1 MNAET
6 LRLAIGGRNAFSRWS
21 FIVWL
26 SFGIL
31 FSTFGGLR
39 FGFTLDA
46 LIPVV
51 LGVHLLLIPPLFLC
65 RTIMIRATTK
75 RLRPGLGLGLFALL
89 GGIRVVLPLV
99 VAPALGVTL
108 SSDAGAFALLSL
120 ANGIASAIVILTVVA
135 VVVDS
140 SRRNRAAMEN
150 LAALDG
156 EFERTR
162 AFDEAELA
170 DLEARSVTQI
180 ATMLEEELRRV
191 QTKWGNAPE
200 QAATRIR
207 LLATDVARP
216 LSHSLAQ
223 GDEWLPDAADITVK
237 PSRWQ
242 RFTAVLAEIR
252 PAPPL
257 VPFILI
263 ELIALPFTIA
273 EPVGGVGF
281 AASMVLLLGGIMF
294 ALSWVVLRLWPAGP
308 TTMLRLIVL
317 AVLYAVIGFGATVIR
332 SFLVELQTGIQNPL
346 WIAPFMLVLTSI
358 GFSFTI
364 AIQAR
369 QREDRDRLARAV
381 ARNAQLNAQVRE
393 RTRRGQ
399 RRIAKLLHSNVQA
412 ELIASAQ
419 LLAHR
424 ANKSSDPSSP
434 QDDVTQEV
442 QRLLSAIQDRLVPS
456 AEPAIPAKD
465 RILDLTS
472 LWSGMLDVKLETDD
486 EAWVVLDQDQ
496 PALDAV
502 IDVVAEGLT
511 NAVRHGNGPQIVV
524 SIAIDSS
531 EVVVLLTSFGS
542 LTQGV
547 QPGFGSEILTEATS
561 MWALEAEGDQIRLTT
576 RIPRSLAQ
584 I

>member
-6 LRLAIGGRNAFSRWS
+6 LRLAIGGRNAFTRWS
-21 FIVWL
+21 LIVWL

-51 LGVHLLLIPPLFLC
+51 LGVHLLLIPPLLLC

-89 GGIRVVLPLV
+89 GGIRVLLPLA

-120 ANGIASAIVILTVVA
+120 ANGMASAIVILAIVA
-135 VVVDS
+135 VVVDG
-140 SRRNRAAMEN
+140 SRRNRAAIEN
-150 LAALDG
+150 LAALDA

-170 DLEARSVTQI
+170 DLEERSVTQI
-180 ATMLEEELRRV
+180 TTMLEGELRQV
-191 QTKWGNAPE
+191 QTEWGNAPE

-223 GDEWLPDAADITVK
+223 GDEWLPGAVDITVK
-237 PSRWQ
+237 PPRWK
-242 RFTAVLAEIR
+242 RFAAVIAQMR

-263 ELIALPFTIA
+263 ELIALPGAIS
-273 EPVGGVGF
+273 EPIGGVGF
-281 AASMVLLLGGIMF
+281 AASMMLLLGGIML

-317 AVLYAVIGFGATVIR
+317 VVLYAVIGFGATVIR

-346 WIAPFMLVLTSI
+346 WIAPFFLILTSL
-358 GFSFTI
+358 GVSFTI

-369 QREDRDRLARAV
+369 QREDRDRLAKAV

-393 RTRRGQ
+393 HTRRAQ

-412 ELIASAQ
+412 ELIASAR
-419 LLAHR
+419 LLADR
-424 ANKSSDPSSP
+424 ANESSDSATP
-434 QDDVTQEV
+434 QVDVAQEV
-442 QRLLSAIQDRLVPS
+442 QRLLSAIHDRLMPS
-456 AEPAIPAKD
+456 AEPAIPAED
-465 RILDLTS
+465 RLLDLTS
-472 LWSGMLDVKLETDD
+472 LWSGILDVNLETDD
-486 EAWVVLDQDQ
+486 GVWAVLDRDP
-496 PALDAV
+496 PALEAV

-547 QPGFGSEILTEATS
+547 QPGFGSEILTEATT
-561 MWALEAEGDQIRLTT
+561 MWTLEAEGDQIRLTM

-584 I
+584 V